1 MPINITMP
9 ALSPTM
15 EEGKLV
21 KWLVK
26 EGDAV
31 SSGDLL
37 AEIETDKATMEVE
50 AVDEGTVGK
59 ILIAEGTDAVK
70 VNEVIAVL
78 LEEGED
84 ASAISAAPVAAPA
97 AEAPAPAAAAPEAPQ
112 PAAAP
117 APAAA
122 PVPAGPTGSRI
133 MASPL
138 AKRLAGMEGI
148 DLSAVVGSGPHG
160 RIVKR
165 DVDAAIASGGA
176 AAHPA
181 AAAAAPAPAA
191 KAAMAQGMADEVI
204 ARMYP
209 EGSYD
214 VVPHDGMRKIIA
226 ERLTEAKQTI
236 PHFYLTVDVELD
248 TLLAL
253 RAEINGKAT
262 AGPDGKPSY
271 KVSVNDFII
280 KAMGVALQQVPD
292 ANVTW
297 TDGGMLHHKVSD
309 VGVAVAIPGGLLTP
323 VVRNV
328 EAKGLAKISNEMK
341 DFAARARDRKLM
353 PEEYQGG
360 TTAVSNLG
368 MFGIKDFSAVINP
381 PHATILA
388 VGAGE
393 RRPVISG
400 DEIKIATIM
409 SITLSTDHRA
419 VDGALGAQFLTAIK
433 NNLEH
438 PAMMLV

>member
-15 EEGKLV
+15 EEGKLA

-59 ILIAEGTDAVK
+59 ILVAEGTDAVK

-84 ASAISAAPVAAPA
+84 ASAISAAPAASPA
-97 AEAPAPAAAAPEAPQ
+97 AQAPAPTASEAQ
-112 PAAAP
+112 APAAAP
-117 APAAA
+117 APVAA
-122 PVPAGPTGSRI
+122 PAPAPASPSGSRI
-133 MASPL
+133 LASPL
-138 AKRLAGMEGI
+138 AKRIAGMEGI

-165 DVDAAIASGGA
+165 DVDAAIASGGSA
-176 AAHPA
+176 AQP
-181 AAAAAPAPAA
+181 AAAAPAPAA
-191 KAAMAQGMADEVI
+191 KPALAQGMADDVI
-204 ARMYP
+204 GRMYA
-209 EGSYD
+209 EGSYE

-236 PHFYLTVDVELD
+236 PHFYQTVDVELD

-253 RAEINGKAT
+253 RAEINGKAM

-341 DFAARARDRKLM
+341 DFAARARERKLM